1 MNESKKMLIDV
12 GVVVFAVL
20 GIFGFALTESK
31 ASEKMYND
39 FEAAFNG
46 SENKLVYIGSSTCG
60 YCQLL
65 NPSLEDMKE
74 RYQFDYL
81 YIDAAEISS
90 GYIKKILAKLEL
102 SSLGT
107 PYLAVV
113 SNGKVVDTQNGYSDY
128 DITFEFLQDNKIIAE
143 DQELLLNYI
152 DYEEYEKLLKSDEK
166 NVIVVGQSTCSY
178 CVQAKITLNEIVEE
192 NDITIN
198 YLNIS
203 YLTEEEG
210 EKFESSLD
218 YFEGSWGTPIMM
230 IVKDG
235 KIVDIIEQYVEKDE
249 YVEFLEENG
258 VIE

>member
-1 MNESKKMLIDV
+1 MNESKKMLIVV

>member
-1 MNESKKMLIDV
+1 MNESKKMLIVV

-20 GIFGFALTESK
+20 SIFGFALTESK

-90 GYIKKILAKLEL
+90 GYLKKILAKLEL

-218 YFEGSWGTPIMM
+218 YFEDSWGTPIMM

>member
-1 MNESKKMLIDV
+1 MNESKKILIVV

-46 SENKLVYIGSSTCG
+46 NENKLVYIGSSTCG

-90 GYIKKILAKLEL
+90 GYLKKILAKLEL
-102 SSLGT
+102 SNLGT

-218 YFEGSWGTPIMM
+218 YFEDSWGTPIMM

>member
-1 MNESKKMLIDV
+1 MNESKKMLIII
-12 GVVVFAVL
+12 GVVVFSIL

-31 ASEKMYND
+31 ASEAIYNN

-46 SENKLVYIGSSTCG
+46 TENKLVYLGSSTCG

-74 RYQFDYL
+74 RYDFDYL
-81 YIDAAEISS
+81 YIDVSEISS
-90 GYIKKILAKLEL
+90 GYLKKILSQLEL
-102 SSLGT
+102 TSLGT
-107 PYLAVV
+107 PYLAIV
-113 SNGKVVDTQNGYSDY
+113 SNGEIVDTQNGYSDY
-128 DITFEFLQDNKIIAE
+128 DITFEFLKDNKIIGE

-152 DYEEYEKLLKSDEK
+152 GYDEYEKLLNSDKK

-178 CVQAKITLNEIVEE
+178 CVQAKVTLNDIVEE

-218 YFEGSWGTPIMM
+218 YFENSWGTPIMM
-230 IVKDG
+230 IVQDG
-235 KIVDIIEQYVEKDE
+235 KLVDIIEQYVDKDE

-258 VIE
+258 VIK

>member
-1 MNESKKMLIDV
+1 MNESKKMLIVV

-46 SENKLVYIGSSTCG
+46 NKNKLVYIGSSTCG

-90 GYIKKILAKLEL
+90 GYLKKILAKLEL

-218 YFEGSWGTPIMM
+218 YFEDSWGTPIMM

>member
-1 MNESKKMLIDV
+1 MNESKKMLIVV

-90 GYIKKILAKLEL
+90 GYLKKILTELEL
-102 SSLGT
+102 SNLGT

>member
-1 MNESKKMLIDV
+1 MNESKKMLIIV
-12 GVVVFAVL
+12 GVVVFSVL

-31 ASEKMYND
+31 ASEAIYNN
-39 FEAAFNG
+39 FEVAFNG
-46 SENKLVYIGSSTCG
+46 TENKLVYLGSSTCG

-74 RYQFDYL
+74 RYDFDYL
-81 YIDAAEISS
+81 YIDVSEISS
-90 GYIKKILAKLEL
+90 GYLKKILSQLEL
-102 SSLGT
+102 TSLGT
-107 PYLAVV
+107 PYLAIV
-113 SNGKVVDTQNGYSDY
+113 SNGEIVDTQNGYSDY
-128 DITFEFLQDNKIIAE
+128 DITFEFLKDNKIIGE

-152 DYEEYEKLLKSDEK
+152 GYDEYDKLLNSDKK

-178 CVQAKITLNEIVEE
+178 CVQAKVTLNDIVEE

-218 YFEGSWGTPIMM
+218 YFENSWGTPIMM
-230 IVKDG
+230 IVQDG
-235 KIVDIIEQYVEKDE
+235 KLVDIIEQYVDKDE

-258 VIE
+258 VIK

>member
-1 MNESKKMLIDV
+1 MNESKKMLIVV

-46 SENKLVYIGSSTCG
+46 NENKLVYIGSSTCG

-90 GYIKKILAKLEL
+90 GYLKKILAKLEL
-102 SSLGT
+102 SNLGT

-218 YFEGSWGTPIMM
+218 YFEDSWGTPIMM

>member
-1 MNESKKMLIDV
+1 MNESKKMLIVV
-12 GVVVFAVL
+12 GAVVFVIL

-31 ASEKMYND
+31 ASEQMYND
-39 FEAAFNG
+39 FEAALNG

-74 RYQFDYL
+74 RYNFDYL
-81 YIDAAEISS
+81 YIDANEISS
-90 GYIKKILAKLEL
+90 GYLKKILSKLEI

-113 SNGKVVDTQNGYSDY
+113 SNGEIVDTQNGYSDY
-128 DITFEFLQDNKIIAE
+128 DITFKFLQDNEIIGKDE
-143 DQELLLNYI
+143 KLLLNYI

-178 CVQAKITLNEIVEE
+178 CVQAKVILNEIVEE
-192 NDITIN
+192 EDVTIN

-210 EKFESSLD
+210 TEFESSLE
-218 YFEGSWGTPIMM
+218 YFEGSWGTPVMM
-230 IVKDG
+230 IVQDG
-235 KIVDIIEQYVEKDE
+235 KMVDIIEQFVEKEE
-249 YVEFLEENG
+249 YVEFLKDNG
-258 VIE
+258 VIK

>member
-1 MNESKKMLIDV
+1 MNESKKMLIVV

-90 GYIKKILAKLEL
+90 GYLKKILAKLEL

-218 YFEGSWGTPIMM
+218 YFEDSWGTPIMM

>member
-1 MNESKKMLIDV
+1 MNESKKMLIVV

-90 GYIKKILAKLEL
+90 GYLKKILAKLEL

-128 DITFEFLQDNKIIAE
+128 DITFEFLQNNKIIAE

-218 YFEGSWGTPIMM
+218 YFEDSWGTPIMM

>member
-1 MNESKKMLIDV
+1 MNESKKMLIVV

-90 GYIKKILAKLEL
+90 GYLKKILAKLEL
-102 SSLGT
+102 SNLGT

-218 YFEGSWGTPIMM
+218 YFEDSWGTPIMM

>member
-1 MNESKKMLIDV
+1 MNESKKMLIVV

-90 GYIKKILAKLEL
+90 GYLKKILAKLEL

-178 CVQAKITLNEIVEE
+178 CVQAKLTLNEIVEE

-218 YFEGSWGTPIMM
+218 YFEDSWGTPIMM